1 MSWYPE
7 STRVSA
13 DRHSSPSN
21 TVELPLY
28 SQDILYVINAI
39 ETFDRLREGKMTVF
53 VSHRLSSATV
63 ASKIVV
69 LEGGHV
75 VEEGTHCSLM
85 ELGGKY

>member
-39 ETFDRLREGKMTVF
+39 ETFDRLREGIIV
-53 VSHRLSSATV
+53 RLYT
-63 ASKIVV
+63 
-69 LEGGHV
+69 
-75 VEEGTHCSLM
+75 
-85 ELGGKY
+85 